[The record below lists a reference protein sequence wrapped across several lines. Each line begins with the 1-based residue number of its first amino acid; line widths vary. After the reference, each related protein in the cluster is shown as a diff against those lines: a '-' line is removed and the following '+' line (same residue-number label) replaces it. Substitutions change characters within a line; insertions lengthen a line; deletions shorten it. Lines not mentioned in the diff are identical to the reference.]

1 MVFAFGKPTCTTGV
15 VGNLSP
21 TLTAGTPRLIF
32 TTHTDD
38 KAKKFLL
45 TATTSGVPRQRVRQ
59 RPLSHKEV
67 WHRTTEPNPAL
78 RCALMT
84 VIVPTPEETQ
94 SA

>member
-38 KAKKFLL
+38 TAKKFLL
-45 TATTSGVPRQRVRQ
+45 PRRPECHVSEFDSVR
-59 RPLSHKEV
+59 
-67 WHRTTEPNPAL
+67 
-78 RCALMT
+78 
-84 VIVPTPEETQ
+84 
-94 SA
+94 